1 MSYLSF
7 SYIIWALF
15 MFKPNKTT
23 PKYFSVEHN
32 FLLDAFIDE
41 HLFLSFEYSAVSFF
55 SENVFMGS
63 RNYKLPWIRRPYI
76 VKGAESQI
84 KTHNFGL
91 LFVRKL
97 LLLLF
102 PVFIIL
108 CWKQCLK
115 RKNSFFI
122 NNIKRKEKSSSQRG
136 ARTRDPQCSGR
147 KCFVI
152 LKWRLVNRL
161 S

>member
-1 MSYLSF
+1 
-7 SYIIWALF
+7 

-63 RNYKLPWIRRPYI
+63 RNYKLPWIHRPYI

-91 LFVRKL
+91 LFVRKITA
-97 LLLLF
+97 
-102 PVFIIL
+102 FIISSVHYFV
-108 CWKQCLK
+108 LK
-115 RKNSFFI
+115 TMFQVKKFIHFI